1 MAVMVILLAV
11 GIVLPAAAAAAW
23 AICVRREKRVQF
35 SLRTMMIGVTVV
47 AFGLSAVMSWRYLN
61 LARIEW
67 LDPASA
73 DAGFAWTS
81 PVVIREGDKFTA
93 VYMPKFRSL
102 NDLGDVE
109 VARTPGWN
117 GSYGR
122 RFDPVKQTLQL
133 RSSDESHLRQWLA
146 AVAEADVPK
155 KGWIPIRGVVED
167 RAGRPVADATV
178 DLLGS
183 QVYYNHFQTR
193 EDGTFTMP
201 IQAPP
206 GRWYYFRVR
215 YGGNRRMNTAGFTLS
230 DGNRELVAKIRV
242 K

>member
-1 MAVMVILLAV
+1 MVILLAV
-11 GIVLPAAAAAAW
+11 GIMLPAVAVAAW

-73 DAGFAWTS
+73 EAGFAWTS
-81 PVVIREGDKFTA
+81 PVVTREGDKFTA

-109 VARTPGWN
+109 VARAPGWS
-117 GSYGR
+117 GSFGR
-122 RFDPVKQTLQL
+122 RFDNAKHVLQL
-133 RSSDESHLRQWLA
+133 RSSDESYLRQWLA
-146 AVAEADVPK
+146 AVAKADAPK
-155 KGWIPIRGVVED
+155 KGWFAIRGVVED
-167 RAGRPVADATV
+167 RDGQPVADAMV
-178 DLLGS
+178 DLMGS
-183 QVYYNHFQTR
+183 YVYINHFQTR

-206 GRWYYFRVR
+206 GRGYYLRVR
-215 YGGNRRMNTAGFTLS
+215 YGDNRQMNTAQFTLA
-230 DGNRELVAKIRV
+230 DGNRELVVRIRV